1 MRLITPTDIPTPRPM
16 SLAVWFVLPEA
27 LAGSVVAAAVGIEEL
42 VVVARDVAV
51 AVLVVMGVTDEG
63 ADVGLVVD
71 NSMEVDPAQMLTLA
85 T

>member
-1 MRLITPTDIPTPRPM
+1 M